1 MILVLVNF
9 VLYEFA
15 MMNYHIR
22 GKIINL

>member
-1 MILVLVNF
+1 MTLVLVNF